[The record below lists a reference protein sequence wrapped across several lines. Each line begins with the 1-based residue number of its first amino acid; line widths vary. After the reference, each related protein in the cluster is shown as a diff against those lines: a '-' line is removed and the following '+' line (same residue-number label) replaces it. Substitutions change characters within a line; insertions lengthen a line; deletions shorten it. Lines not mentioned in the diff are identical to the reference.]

1 MATTLVER
9 VQAVEERT
17 YDIETGLAR
26 LIAAN
31 EEAARERQE
40 ADRKH
45 EEWRQSMER
54 AAEEA
59 ARERQEADRKHEE
72 WRQSMKRAAEEAARE
87 RQEADRKHKEWRQS
101 MEQAAARRE
110 QEAHRREQEAARERQ
125 AMLQAIEKDRQE
137 RLANQR
143 DMNKRWG
150 DLANKWGT
158 VVEDIVAPS
167 LRRMALEVFGCG
179 ELVFF
184 SPRVTRVHSDDR
196 SRQREFDAIYVGTKG
211 VLLNETKSSPRSKDV
226 QSFVRFLRSEEFVLY
241 FPECRGLPVVPVF
254 SALSIPDDMVTN
266 LTRHGIYA
274 LAMGEYAMQVVNLE
288 AVRNRHA
295 T

>member
-167 LRRMALEVFGCG
+167 VRRMALEVFGCG